1 MPDKILLID
10 SNSLMHRAY
19 HALPQLKSSKGQYT
33 GAVYGF
39 LSLFLKLVKEQQ
51 PTHIAA
57 AFDLPGKTFRHLMY
71 PDYKGQRKPMDPELA
86 CQVQP
91 LKNLITAMGIKI
103 VSMEGYEGDDILGTL
118 SKRFDAETI
127 IVTGDRDSFQL
138 VSPSTKIFWTK
149 KGVTDIEVYDEA
161 RLLED
166 GFTVPQYI
174 DYKAMRGDTSDNIP
188 GIPGVGE
195 KTAKDLLE
203 KYESLDG
210 VYENIDVI
218 KGKLHDTILN
228 NKELAYLSRE
238 LSVIKTDVPVECS
251 LDDIAFTPV
260 YSQDVKRMLQELE
273 ITSLSSRMEFDEQAV
288 SVGTSRIVERITIEK
303 EVREIRTKKEMSEA
317 MTGDEVAVLI
327 GSDVRFACDMKTEY
341 LIATKA
347 DLFSDGLDFE
357 EAVEALAEITSKKT
371 IICYDYKSLAKKYG
385 FTGSGFFDIMIAAHL
400 ARGSATI
407 KGIEAVLAPDGFET
421 GACEMMAEKEMLDAQ
436 MTNNGVKDLFMNI
449 ETPLCAILKNMEE
462 RGVCVSTDALKALEN
477 KYQKKIDE
485 LTETIYDM
493 AGCRF
498 NIASPRQLGD
508 ILFDKMQLPTG
519 KKTKSGYSVN
529 EDVLEGLIPVTPIAS
544 VILEYRHYTKLQSTY
559 VVGLQPLI
567 VGGRIHTEYNQCI
580 TMTGRLSS
588 TNPNLQ
594 NIPARS
600 EEADDI
606 KKAFLPSPGNILV
619 SADYSQIELRLL
631 AHMSGDEQL
640 IEAFKNGDDIHALT
654 ASQIFGIPLEEVTSQ
669 QRREAKAVNFGII
682 YGISGFGLA
691 ENLDI
696 SRVKAKSFIDNYFIS
711 HPKVKEFMNNCV
723 ESARKTEKAVTMYG
737 RIRNLQD
744 INSSNYMV
752 RNSVERMAM
761 NTPVQG
767 SAADIIK
774 LAMIGVEN
782 RLKDKKSKMILQ
794 IHDELVIDTAP
805 DEKEEVMKILQE
817 EMEHAAELNVPLVAE
832 AGCGNNWGELK

>member
-1 MPDKILLID
+1 MSEKLLLID

-71 PDYKGQRKPMDPELA
+71 PEYKCQRKPMDPELA

-103 VSMEGYEGDDILGTL
+103 VAHEGYEGDDILGTL
-118 SKRFDAETI
+118 SKKFETETI

-138 VSPSTKIFWTK
+138 VSPSTRIFWTR
-149 KGVTDIEVYDEA
+149 KGVTDIEIYDEA
-161 RLLED
+161 RLLSD

-174 DYKAMRGDTSDNIP
+174 DYKALRGDTSDNIP

-210 VYENIDVI
+210 VYENLGVI
-218 KGKLHDTILN
+218 KGKLHDTIEN

-238 LSVIKTDVPVECS
+238 LSVIKTDVPVECT
-251 LDDIAFTPV
+251 LDELAFTPV
-260 YSQDVKRMLQELE
+260 YSQEVKRMLQELE
-273 ITSLSSRMEFDEQAV
+273 ITSLSSRMEFDNQAV
-288 SVGTSRIVERITIEK
+288 SFEHESVVERIDVEK
-303 EVREIRTKKEMSEA
+303 EIKEIRTRQEMADVIKGE
-317 MTGDEVAVLI
+317 EIAVLI
-327 GSDVRFACDMKTEY
+327 GEDIRFATDIKTEY
-341 LIATKA
+341 LIRIRE
-347 DLFSDGLDFE
+347 DLFSDGLDFD
-357 EAVEALAEITSKKT
+357 EAIDAIVSLTKDKKLICFDYKT
-371 IICYDYKSLAKKYG
+371 ISKKYG
-385 FTGSGFFDIMIAAHL
+385 FKGDSFFDIMIAAHL

-407 KGIEAVLAPDGFET
+407 KNIEAVMAPDGFEI
-421 GACEMMAEKEMLDAQ
+421 GACEMIAEKEMLDAQ
-436 MTNNGVKDLFMNI
+436 MTNNGLKDLFLNI
-449 ETPLCAILKNMEE
+449 ETPLCVILRNMEE
-462 RGVCVSTDALKALEN
+462 RGVCVSTDALKVLED
-477 KYQKKIDE
+477 KYQKIIDE
-485 LTETIYDM
+485 LALKIYEL
-493 AGCRF
+493 AGSRF
-498 NIASPRQLGD
+498 NIASPKQLGEV
-508 ILFDKMQLPTG
+508 LFDKMGLPSG

-529 EDVLEGLIPVTPIAS
+529 EDVLEGLIPVHPIAS
-544 VILEYRHYTKLQSTY
+544 YILDYRHYTKLQSTY

-567 VGGRIHTEYNQCI
+567 IGGRIHTEYNQCI

-640 IEAFKNGDDIHALT
+640 ISAFINGDDIHALT
-654 ASQIFGIPLEEVTSQ
+654 ASQIFGIPLEDVTSK

-696 SRVKAKSFIDNYFIS
+696 SRAKAKSFIDNYFVS
-711 HPKVKEFMNNCV
+711 HPKVREFMDLCV
-723 ESARKTEKAVTMYG
+723 ENARKTGKAVTMYG
-737 RIRNLQD
+737 RVRNLQD

-752 RNSVERMAM
+752 RNAVERMAM

-782 RLKDKKSKMILQ
+782 RLRDMKSKMILQ

-805 DEKEEVMKILQE
+805 EEKEKVMRILQS
-817 EMEHAAELNVPLVAE
+817 EMEHVAELKVPLLAE
-832 AGCGNNWGELK
+832 AGCGNNWGDLK